1 MSRVILED
9 SRQKPVQNVH
19 IKLQLESLG
28 YKVERSKLYCGDYTF
43 PTNQSICIDTK
54 QDLQEVC
61 GNVTQQHERFQA
73 ECLRAKDAGIKLV
86 ILVQENNV
94 SKLSEVPSW
103 YNWRLKKQPKALN
116 GIKLWKIMKTISEK
130 YGVTWLFCKKS
141 DCGRRIVDILE
152 GNVELENL

>member
-73 ECLRAKDAGIKLV
+73 ECVRAKDAGIKLV
-86 ILVQENNV
+86 ILVQEQNITC
-94 SKLSEVPSW
+94 LSEVCGW
-103 YNWRLKKQPKALN
+103 YNWRRKKQPKALN
-116 GIKLWKIMKTISEK
+116 GIQLWKIMMTMSER
-130 YGVTWLFCKKS
+130 YGVEWLFCKKTEV
-141 DCGRRIVDILE
+141 GKTIIEILE
-152 GNVELENL
+152 GDHENL